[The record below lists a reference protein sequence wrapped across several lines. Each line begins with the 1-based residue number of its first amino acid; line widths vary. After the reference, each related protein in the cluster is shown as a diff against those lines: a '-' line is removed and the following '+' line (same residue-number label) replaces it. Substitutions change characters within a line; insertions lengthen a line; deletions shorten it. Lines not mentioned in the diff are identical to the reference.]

1 MKITTTRFGE
11 IDIAEDKIIKF
22 NQGIPGFEE
31 ERDFAIIPYDEKS
44 PFLFLQSLS
53 QGDLAFLIINPFLIF
68 PDYEFEIDDL
78 SIEEL
83 QVKQSEEMLTY
94 TIITMADSDIKKM
107 TTNLIAP
114 LIINKSNNLAKQVV
128 LEKSNYTT
136 KHSLFE

>member
-94 TIITMADSDIKKM
+94 TIITMADGDIKKM

>member
-94 TIITMADSDIKKM
+94 TIITMTDGDIKKM